1 MEQTHSLHIR
11 QGAPADL
18 PAINDV
24 VEAAVMA
31 WPLPPRLRRL
41 SVPVLRYDAADM
53 ADYELLLGHRGGQLA
68 GIAAWCARPAPGAAA
83 SGLPA
88 HALLHGLYV
97 NPAQQRQGIGRSL
110 QEAVARRAGEARLEG
125 ILVKAERVSRE
136 YFARCGYQTLPIEDD
151 PPSAYPYRFWM
162 ALPRT
167 AVTTGAAATRPP
179 VQGAA
184 A

>member
-1 MEQTHSLHIR
+1 MEKTHSLQIR

-24 VEAAVMA
+24 VKAAVMA

-53 ADYELLLGHRGGQLA
+53 ADYELLLGHRGGQLV
-68 GIAAWCARPAPGAAA
+68 GIAAWCARPAAAGAA
-83 SGLPA
+83 SPA

-97 NPAQQRQGIGRSL
+97 DPTQQRQGIGRSL
-110 QEAVARRAGEARLEG
+110 QEAVARRAVEARLEG
-125 ILVKAERVSRE
+125 ILVKAERVSRD

-162 ALPRT
+162 ALPHS
-167 AVTTGAAATRPP
+167 AGTTGAVATQPP

-184 A
+184 